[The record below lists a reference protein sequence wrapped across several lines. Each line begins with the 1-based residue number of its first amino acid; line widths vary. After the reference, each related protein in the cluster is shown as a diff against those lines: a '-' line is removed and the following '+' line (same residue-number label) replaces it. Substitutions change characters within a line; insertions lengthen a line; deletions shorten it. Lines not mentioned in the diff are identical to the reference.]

1 MELDELKNTWMVL
14 DEQLKKNE
22 LLNKRMVQ
30 EMLSKK
36 TNKSINSL
44 INTDFFSIVIVLLAI
59 PLCIWLYNHH
69 RFANTLFPKI
79 TFIVTI
85 ATCIFGVIWI
95 SYRTLKY
102 LIKIDFSKNI
112 KDNMYCVNKYNVIF
126 QKEKI
131 MTYFGF
137 TPVFSLLSIFTFYEL
152 KANLS
157 LWVFLVVAL
166 IVVTLISY
174 WIDKKV
180 YDANIRSIKNSLEEL
195 QELKDE

>member
-22 LLNKRMVQ
+22 LLNKQIIR
-30 EMLSKK
+30 EILNKK
-36 TNKSINSL
+36 VNKSINRL
-44 INTDFFSIVIVLLAI
+44 INTDFFSIVVVLLAI

-79 TFIVTI
+79 TFAVTI
-85 ATCIFGVIWI
+85 LTCVFGVIWI

-137 TPVFSLLSIFTFYEL
+137 TPAFSILAFLTYYEL

-174 WIDKKV
+174 RIDKKV
-180 YDANIRSIKNSLEEL
+180 YDTNIQSIKNSLEEL
-195 QELKDE
+195 QELKEE